1 MKRKGQRWTTAIPA
15 LLLCVALILSL
26 CGCPSPKKAVEN
38 ASSTSEEAAPMETVP
53 VDSGETTA
61 VTPVDNVETPIDNGK
76 TQKIERPKG
85 SLVSSPAEIT
95 TYNIVLVMDAD
106 GDMER
111 ADPRHSATNAACMFL
126 DSLYASASEEGDE
139 RLFGVK
145 NVNLSVLSY
154 NDRVAPPASETLLSL
169 DSSANVKELKE
180 YIWRIA
186 FESGSSDTALGEALD
201 KAVNMLYDFS
211 QTRGGM
217 RRDDTRYLVILATDG
232 YRQSSAASAS
242 AVPVQPA
249 PVIPIQPLPLS
260 TSAAETPRAT
270 SLSAN
275 TADAGMP
282 VFGGTGQSK
291 LENALQHAREY
302 GSEIFVLGLNVNGGD
317 AQWEQFRR
325 LAEYAKRPA
334 TEQQENTGLWGG
346 GIFSDINGRTEK
358 FNYHIA
364 DSLVKAQWFYIKMAA
379 AMLQSAPDP
388 LNPDARSETIRSPER
403 GVDEK
408 FRRFDCDLQGG
419 LSAVIFYALSS
430 GNLSDVKLKG
440 PDAKNPAN
448 NKDYTLSIKR
458 QDEYGWDSE
467 EHRIR
472 NDWYEDAS
480 ASTLTVLNPDAG
492 KWQFYARCKDD
503 DNASLD
509 GYLVLVSGVDTEIRF
524 LQGTDDERG
533 EYPFNT
539 GEIRVSFTDLNG
551 NRMPP
556 DFYSE
561 LTEKTCVVKSAQ
573 FQSKPIPLSLQN
585 DVDGNPVLVGACE
598 VPAPGAYCTELTIRS
613 NQIDYSTP
621 TASIS
626 FKPQVSRK
634 IVVQKGPYTF
644 GAPFLA
650 KPWAD
655 AEKSGELKLSI
666 VPDSWTLTPKRL
678 ATVEPSPDRRNALL
692 ITAQEPG
699 DATLELFVQT
709 ETGETWVL
717 QYPVEVKK

>member
-1 MKRKGQRWTTAIPA
+1 MRRKGQRRISAIPA
-15 LLLCVALILSL
+15 LLLCAALILSL

-38 ASSTSEEAAPMETVP
+38 AVSTSGEAAPTETAP
-53 VDSGETTA
+53 VDSGETPA
-61 VTPVDNVETPIDNGK
+61 VTPRDEGETQTDTAQTSPDSGE
-76 TQKIERPKG
+76 TQADSGGTREDKWREG
-85 SLVSSPAEIT
+85 NLVSSPAEIT

-154 NDRVAPPASETLLSL
+154 NDRVAPPASDTLLSL
-169 DSSANVKELKE
+169 DSASNVKELKE

-186 FESGSSDTALGEALD
+186 FERGSSDSALGEALD
-201 KAVNMLYDFS
+201 RAVNMLYDFS
-211 QTRGGM
+211 RTRGGM

-232 YRQSSAASAS
+232 YGAGAPAPS
-242 AVPVQPA
+242 VPVQPV
-249 PVIPIQPLPLS
+249 PSIPIQPLPLS
-260 TSAAETPRAT
+260 ASEAEPPRAT
-270 SLSAN
+270 RLS
-275 TADAGMP
+275 ADAGMP
-282 VFGGTGQSK
+282 VFGGAGQSR
-291 LENALQHAREY
+291 LENALSHAREY
-302 GSEIFVLGLNVNGGD
+302 GSEIFVLGLNADGGD

-325 LAEYAKRPA
+325 LSEYAKRPA
-334 TEQQENTGLWGG
+334 TEQREKTGLWGG
-346 GIFSDINGRTEK
+346 GIFSDINGGTEK

-430 GNLSDVKLKG
+430 GSLSDVKLKG

-448 NKDYTLSIKR
+448 SKDYTLSIRR

-509 GYLVLVSGVDTEIRF
+509 GYLVLVSGVDTEVRF

-539 GEIRVSFTDLNG
+539 GEISVAFTDLNG
-551 NRMPP
+551 KRMPP
-556 DFYSE
+556 DFYSK
-561 LTEKTCVVKSAQ
+561 LTEKTCVVKSAR

-585 DVDGNPVLVGACE
+585 DAGGNPVLVGTCE
-598 VPAPGAYCTELTIRS
+598 VPAPGTYRTELTIRS

-626 FKPQVSRK
+626 FQPVVDRK
-634 IVVQKGPYTF
+634 IVVQKVPYTF

-650 KPWAD
+650 RP
-655 AEKSGELKLSI
+655 
-666 VPDSWTLTPKRL
+666 
-678 ATVEPSPDRRNALL
+678 
-692 ITAQEPG
+692 
-699 DATLELFVQT
+699 
-709 ETGETWVL
+709 
-717 QYPVEVKK
+717 